1 LYEEEGPEKHFGRAD
16 RRSRVGEEKHAR
28 MPEVAMRLR
37 YPVAYDAGGNTG
49 AATLRFCL
57 DQRAKIN
64 ERHRCHRRSRLVVS
78 DGLVRCVGR
87 EQALDQRGPAALWS
101 IIKVKGVDR
110 IDGPRGQHQAEGL
123 ADEMAALPDNPGHHQ
138 GSSREIRTE
147 ELEAPDR
154 MSVEP

>member
-1 LYEEEGPEKHFGRAD
+1 MLYEEEGPEKHFGRAD

-64 ERHRCHRRSRLVVS
+64 ERHRRHRWSRLVVA
-78 DGLVRCVGR
+78 GLVRCIGR
-87 EQALDQRGPAALWS
+87 EQALDQRGPTALRS
-101 IIKVKGVDR
+101 VIKVKGIDR
-110 IDGPRGQHQAEGL
+110 IDGRRGQHQAEGL
-123 ADEMAALPDNPGHHQ
+123 AD
-138 GSSREIRTE
+138 
-147 ELEAPDR
+147 
-154 MSVEP
+154 